1 MSTHHH
7 PRFTALTDADSI
19 EVPVLIIG
27 GGAAGLA
34 SSLLLSRLGVE
45 TLLVERRPTT
55 SELPKAHIL
64 NQRTMEIL
72 DGVDLADEVYEQG
85 STLEAMGRVAWY
97 TSLAGPTPLHG
108 RELAWRDAWGGGADS
123 HRYAKASPF
132 RHTNLPQMRL
142 EPILRRRAEALA
154 PGRVRF
160 SHELVE
166 LAQDGD
172 GVTGRVREVGTGREY
187 TVRAQYALGA
197 DGGRTVGRAIGAKL
211 EGQTGLVDMVSTHVI
226 ADLSRLGIDPT
237 VSIFWFVNPD
247 TGGSIG
253 SGVLI
258 KMGGKGWGPSA
269 DEWVFAFAT
278 GPDDPTDFDG
288 DYVRERM
295 RRAVGVADLEVE
307 ARRPSRWHVESVVAD
322 RFGDGRVFLL
332 GDAAHRHPPTGALGL
347 NTAIQDAHNV
357 TWKLALVL
365 RGQADPSLLD
375 TYETERRPVAAHN
388 AEQSLASF
396 FAHAEIDEAIGIDPQ
411 SAEASWTAVR
421 ALLEE
426 GDAGLRARLD
436 AAVHNKGHEFSA
448 LGREIGYRYPIGEAD
463 YSGEIDGRVFEP
475 SGAVGERMPHAWVGN
490 AVERLSTYDLTAP
503 DRFTLFVGDDGERWR
518 AAAAGL
524 DAPFDVVGIGR
535 SSEFNDVT
543 GAWAEQ
549 TGLGP
554 AGALLVRPDHHVAW
568 RIDSAPADADVALE
582 EALAAALGGAPSLR
596 GAAQNV

>member
-1 MSTHHH
+1 MSAHHH
-7 PRFTALTDADSI
+7 PHLNALSDAGSI
-19 EVPVLIIG
+19 DVPVLIVG

-34 SSLLLSRLGVE
+34 SSLLLSRLGIE
-45 TLLVERRPTT
+45 TLLVERRPSS

-64 NQRTMEIL
+64 NQRTMEIFDL
-72 DGVDLADEVYEQG
+72 VGLADEVYERG
-85 STLEAMGRVAWY
+85 SSLEAMGRVAWY
-97 TSLAGPTPLHG
+97 TSFAGPTPLHG

-123 HRYAKASPF
+123 PRYARVSRF

-142 EPILRRRAEALA
+142 EPIMRRRAEALA

-160 SHELVE
+160 AHELVE
-166 LAQDGD
+166 LSQDAD
-172 GVTGRVREVGTGREY
+172 GVTARVREVGTGEEY

-211 EGQTGLVDMVSTHVI
+211 EGQVGLVDMVSTHVI
-226 ADLSRLGIDPT
+226 ADFSKLGIDPG

-258 KMGGKGWGPSA
+258 KMGGTGWGPSA

-295 RRAVGVADLEVE
+295 RRAIGVADLEVE
-307 ARRPSRWHVESVVAD
+307 PRRPSRWHVESVVAD
-322 RFGDGRVFLL
+322 RFSDGRVFLL

-347 NTAIQDAHNV
+347 NTAVQDAHNIA
-357 TWKLALVL
+357 WKLAIVL
-365 RGQADPSLLD
+365 RGQADPALLE
-375 TYETERRPVAAHN
+375 TYGVERRPVAMHN

-411 SAEASWTAVR
+411 NPEKGWTAVR

-426 GDAGLRARLD
+426 GDADLRSRL
-436 AAVHNKGHEFSA
+436 ASAVDNKGHEFSA
-448 LGREIGYRYPIGEAD
+448 IGREIGYRYPIAGSVDPSRA
-463 YSGEIDGRVFEP
+463 DGRVFEP
-475 SGAVGERMPHAWVGN
+475 SGAVGERMPHAWVGGT
-490 AVERLSTYDLTAP
+490 VERVSTYELTAP
-503 DRFTLFVGDDGERWR
+503 DRFTLFVGDDGEEWRR
-518 AAAAGL
+518 AAAEL
-524 DAPFDVVGIGR
+524 DAPLDVVVIGAGATL
-535 SSEFNDVT
+535 SDVT
-543 GAWAEQ
+543 RAWAEQ

-554 AGALLVRPDHHVAW
+554 AGALLVRPDHHIAW
-568 RIDSAPADADVALE
+568 RAESVPTDAAGVLARAVASALGRS
-582 EALAAALGGAPSLR
+582 AALMGAR
-596 GAAQNV
+596 A